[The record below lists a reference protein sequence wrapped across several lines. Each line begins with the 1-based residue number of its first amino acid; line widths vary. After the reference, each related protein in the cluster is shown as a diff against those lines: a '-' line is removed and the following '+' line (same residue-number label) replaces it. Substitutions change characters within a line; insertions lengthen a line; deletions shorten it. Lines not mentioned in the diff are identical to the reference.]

1 MRVHTP
7 KHMNR
12 VVALVAAALLV
23 VAALAGAAPQRA
35 LAKGLEAGKEVGTE
49 TERTDVVE
57 INSIADLFR
66 EIVLSRESDDAGG
79 DFSNKKLVLT
89 TDIDLTDTS
98 TKDFNDAIIKELG
111 SLTFGTIDHPFTGEF
126 DGQGH
131 TIIGL
136 DYRRDLFVPKANTGL
151 FAATDGAYIHDINF
165 RDGYIGADYRGG
177 YIVGYSKNT
186 TIEGVHIINCTPS
199 RSSPTRAWRAAWS
212 WASARAA
219 SSTTARFRAAA
230 WSAAPRRPYRAW
242 AARASTW
249 APLPAPPI
257 TAP

>member
-66 EIVLSRESDDAGG
+66 EIVLSRENDDAGG

-111 SLTFGTIDHPFTGEF
+111 
-126 DGQGH
+126 
-131 TIIGL
+131 
-136 DYRRDLFVPKANTGL
+136 
-151 FAATDGAYIHDINF
+151 
-165 RDGYIGADYRGG
+165 
-177 YIVGYSKNT
+177 
-186 TIEGVHIINCTPS
+186 
-199 RSSPTRAWRAAWS
+199 
-212 WASARAA
+212 
-219 SSTTARFRAAA
+219 
-230 WSAAPRRPYRAW
+230 
-242 AARASTW
+242 
-249 APLPAPPI
+249 
-257 TAP
+257 